1 MRVLFNGWF
10 LVHDPDTGSGQY
22 LHRLLEWL
30 PHVAPEHEYH
40 VLVPDEVASV
50 KYQVSGVTCHPSTS
64 LRAGVSRVTSS
75 SPWSKLRFEQVL
87 FPRSCRQLKAD
98 LAHVPYWAPPL
109 SSPVPLVVTVH
120 DLIPLLFPAY
130 RGSLLARLYTALVST
145 AARGAQVVLTDSESS
160 RQDILSR
167 LGLPAD
173 RVRAIP
179 LAAGPEFHPEAG
191 EDDEAVR
198 ERYGLP
204 ETYVLYVGGFDR
216 RKNLRQLLAAWTWV
230 DAGAGELYPL
240 VIAGKLPAPDG
251 RMFADLPALA
261 RELGVAKTIVFPGP
275 IASADLPALIRGATA
290 FAYPSRYE
298 GFGLPPLEAMAC
310 GVPVV
315 ACNTSS
321 LPEVV
326 GDAAIL
332 VDPDDSRALGA
343 ALLTVVVNEDVAQD
357 LRRKGLAQAA
367 KFSWEKTARETVE
380 VYEEVHRHAGTQ
392 IDR

>member
-1 MRVLFNGWF
+1 MRILFNGWF

-22 LHRLLEWL
+22 LRRLLEWL
-30 PHVAPEHEYH
+30 PRVAPEHEYH
-40 VLVPDEVASV
+40 VLVPDEVSSV
-50 KYQVSGVTCHPSTS
+50 RGQVPSVTCH
-64 LRAGVSRVTSS
+64 VSRITSAG
-75 SPWSKLRFEQVL
+75 PWSKLRFEQVL
-87 FPRSCRQLKAD
+87 FPRACRRVGAD

-109 SSPVPLVVTVH
+109 ASPVSLVVTVH
-120 DLIPLLFPAY
+120 DLIPLLFPEY

-145 AARGAQVVLTDSESS
+145 ASRGADLILTDSEAS
-160 RQDILSR
+160 RQDIISH
-167 LGLPAD
+167 LGLPAN
-173 RVRAIP
+173 RVRAIY
-179 LAAGPEFHPEAG
+179 LAAGPEFRPETRP
-191 EDDEAVR
+191 DNEAIR

-240 VIAGKLPAPDG
+240 VMAGKLPAPDG

-261 RELGVAKTIVFPGP
+261 RELEIEKTVVFPGP
-275 IASADLPALIRGATA
+275 IAHEDLPAVMRGATA
-290 FAYPSRYE
+290 FVYPSRYE

-315 ACNTSS
+315 ACNSSS

-343 ALLTVVVNEDVAQD
+343 SLLTVVVNEDVAQD
-357 LRRKGLAQAA
+357 LRQKGLAQAA
-367 KFSWEKTARETVE
+367 RFSWEKTAQETAE
-380 VYEEVHRHAGTQ
+380 VYREVNR
-392 IDR
+392 